1 MKTIKVIDDK
11 TIEVDGKRYAEVL
24 EPQAEFKVGQ
34 WLMIQHMGHICSI
47 HSDGFEWAGFKAGQ
61 HPDKTQPVRLIEKRK
76 MNYPDMHI
84 VEQSGNVFLFSDKEA
99 FRLATP
105 AEIEAHLKKEAE
117 RRGYK
122 GKRVKS
128 AGDGHTDTVIDI
140 CEFISGTLYGDG
152 ANGRHVIL
160 YDRGQW
166 AEILPDKKK
175 LPKTKEESMKFL
187 GDYTNRHCST
197 VQNFLDQYED

>member
-11 TIEVDGKRYAEVL
+11 TIEVDGKRYVEVP
-24 EPQAEFKVGQ
+24 EPQTEFKVGQ
-34 WLMIQHMGHICSI
+34 YIIADGDSI
-47 HSDGFEWAGFKAGQ
+47 PRRITRATSAIIECDKYFYYPWA
-61 HPDKTQPVRLIEKRK
+61 V
-76 MNYPDMHI
+76 
-84 VEQSGNVFLFSDKEA
+84 
-99 FRLATP
+99 RLATP

-160 YDRGQW
+160 YDRGKW

-175 LPKTKEESMKFL
+175 LPKTREEFMKFL